1 MICTKIARMSDKRRK
16 ENLEDAVKNAFAGY
30 AVVVLAMVCF
40 VLALVAIT
48 AVVRII
54 VGASVGAGV

>member
-1 MICTKIARMSDKRRK
+1 MSDKRRK

-30 AVVVLAMVCF
+30 AVVVLAIVCF

-54 VGASVGAGV
+54 VGASVGAGA